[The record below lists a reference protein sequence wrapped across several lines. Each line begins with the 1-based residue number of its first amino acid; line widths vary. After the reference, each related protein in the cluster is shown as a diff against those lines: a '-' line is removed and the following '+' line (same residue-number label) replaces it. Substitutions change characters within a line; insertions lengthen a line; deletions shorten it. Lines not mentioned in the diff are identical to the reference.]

1 MHYAKLAT
9 RASGLVYSYKYRE
22 HIVSY
27 NSTTIAN
34 TVSKLNKSYFLP
46 AIQRPFVWETE
57 QIIRL
62 FDSLMQ
68 SYPISSFLFWDLE
81 AKNRDN
87 WEIYNFVKDFKFGE
101 IHDEKIDTS
110 NNGDITLILDG
121 QQRLTSLM
129 IGLKGSYEV
138 RLKNQRKNNPNA
150 WVRQCLFL
158 DLLKDSKPETEE
170 EDYFEDISYGFK
182 FYDETLPPRNSS
194 TKFWFK
200 VSDILDCYDQDI
212 YDGYYDK
219 LLEQAGPLSRE
230 QERVFRTNLN
240 RLYRAIWKENSISFY
255 TEKSQSYDKVLDIFI
270 RANDGGTK
278 LSKSDLLMS
287 MVTLKWSELNA
298 RDEINHLI
306 LYLNNEL
313 ESENDV
319 NRDFILRSSLLLS
332 ELDFLFKIQNFTK
345 DNLALIEANWSDIKK
360 ALDVSF
366 RAVNLFGIAK
376 HNLTSL
382 NAVMAIVYYFYGL
395 IIRGRSEQMLADPEN
410 LALIRQWL
418 GNALLNGIFGGQ
430 AGVTIGIARRVI
442 HDELN
447 VSDYFPAKSLISQ
460 MTMRGRV
467 SEFDEFSIEKLMDLN
482 YSKKLGFVALSM
494 LYDNNDWLNY
504 RYQKD
509 HLFSIDLF
517 RQEKLFSLGV
527 SANQIESFVNASDRM
542 PNLVLLSRD
551 EFNEKSQMDF
561 SVWIQTRD
569 DDFFAR
575 HRLPKNLDLYRIE
588 NFLVFIRHREELI
601 SNHLKALFK

>member
-1 MHYAKLAT
+1 M
-9 RASGLVYSYKYRE
+9 
-22 HIVSY
+22 SY

-34 TVSKLNKSYFLP
+34 ILSKLNKSYFLP

-57 QIIRL
+57 QIVRL

-81 AKNRDN
+81 AKNRDS

-101 IHDEKIDTS
+101 IHDEKIDIS
-110 NNGDITLILDG
+110 NGDDITLVLDG

-129 IGLKGSYEV
+129 IGLKGTYIV
-138 RLKNQRKNNPNA
+138 RLKNQRKNNPSA
-150 WVRQCLFL
+150 WVKQRLFL

-182 FYDETLPPRNSS
+182 FFDESLPPKNSS

-212 YDGYYDK
+212 YDELHDS
-219 LLEQAGPLSRE
+219 LLEQAGSLSKE
-230 QERVFRTNLN
+230 QKRVFRTNLD
-240 RLYRAIWKENSISFY
+240 RLYRVIWKDDSISFY

-298 RDEINHLI
+298 RDEINHLV

-313 ESENDV
+313 EGENDV
-319 NRDFILRSSLLLS
+319 NRDFILRTSLLLS

-345 DNLALIEANWSDIKK
+345 ENLALIEANWVNIKK
-360 ALDVSF
+360 ALEMSF
-366 RAVNLFGIAK
+366 RTVNLFGIAK

-395 IIRGRSEQMLADPEN
+395 IIRGRAEKMAVDSKN
-410 LALIRQWL
+410 LELIRRWL

-442 HDELN
+442 HDEMN
-447 VSDYFPAKSLISQ
+447 VSDYFPAKTLVSQ

-467 SEFDEFSIEKLMDLN
+467 SEFDEFSIEKFMALN

-494 LYDNNDWLNY
+494 LYDNSNWLNY

-517 RQEKLFSLGV
+517 KEEKLFSLGIPE
-527 SANQIESFVNASDRM
+527 NKIESFINASDRM
-542 PNLVLLSRD
+542 PNLALLSRD

-561 SVWIQTRD
+561 SIWIQTRD
-569 DDFFAR
+569 DEFFSR
-575 HRLPKNLDLYRIE
+575 HLLPTKLDLYKIE
-588 NFLVFIRHREELI
+588 NFLDFIEHREELI
-601 SNHLKALFK
+601 ANHLKTLF

>member
-1 MHYAKLAT
+1 M
-9 RASGLVYSYKYRE
+9 
-22 HIVSY
+22 SY

-34 TVSKLNKSYFLP
+34 ILGKLNKSYYLP
-46 AIQRPFVWETE
+46 AIQRPFVWETD
-57 QIIRL
+57 QIVRL

-81 AKNRDN
+81 AKNRDS

-110 NNGDITLILDG
+110 NNDDITLVLDG

-129 IGLKGSYEV
+129 IGLKGTYIV
-138 RLKNQRKNNPNA
+138 RLKNHRKNNPNA

-158 DLLKDSKPETEE
+158 DLLKDSKPETEEE

-200 VSDILDCYDQDI
+200 VSDILNCYDQDI
-212 YDGYYDK
+212 YDELHDT
-219 LLEQAGPLSRE
+219 LLEQAGSISRE
-230 QERVFRTNLN
+230 QKRVFRTNLD
-240 RLYRAIWKENSISFY
+240 RLYRVIWKDDSISFY

-306 LYLNNEL
+306 LDLNNEL

-345 DNLALIEANWSDIKK
+345 DNLSLIEMNWPNIKK
-360 ALDVSF
+360 ALDMSF
-366 RAVNLFGIAK
+366 RVVNLFGIAK

-382 NAVMAIVYYFYGL
+382 NAVMAIVYYVYGL
-395 IIRGRSEQMLADPEN
+395 ILRGRAEKMLANPEN
-410 LALIRQWL
+410 LELIRHWL
-418 GNALLNGIFGGQ
+418 GSALLNGIFGGQ

-442 HDELN
+442 HDEL
-447 VSDYFPAKSLISQ
+447 SESHFFPAKSLVSQ

-467 SEFDEFSIEKLMDLN
+467 SEFDEFSIEKFLGLN

-494 LYDNNDWLNY
+494 LYDNSDWLNY
-504 RYQKD
+504 HYQKD

-517 RQEKLFSLGV
+517 REEKLFSLGIP
-527 SANQIESFVNASDRM
+527 SNEIEAFINASDRM
-542 PNLVLLSRD
+542 PNLLLLSRD

-561 SVWIQTRD
+561 NTWIQTRD
-569 DDFFAR
+569 DDFFVR
-575 HRLPKNLDLYRIE
+575 HRLPTNLDLYKIE
-588 NFLVFIRHREELI
+588 NFLAFIQHKEVLI
-601 SNHLKALFK
+601 ANHLKSLFK